1 MLTLVENNVSDT
13 LSLRLEDDPVDGVTI
28 TPMIPA
34 ADAGKL
40 TFLTASLSFT
50 GGASVPWD
58 DYQTITVSPP
68 PDEDTMSNRQK
79 ITLTTD
85 TTQPIRMP
93 PLELVVVEP

>member
-1 MLTLVENNVSDT
+1 MLTLVENSVRDA
-13 LSLRLEDDPVDGVTI
+13 LSLRLEHDPVDGVTI

-40 TFLTASLSFT
+40 TFLLASLSFT
-50 GGASVPWD
+50 GGASGPGD
-58 DYQTITVSPP
+58 DYQTITVSAP

-85 TTQPIRMP
+85 AAQPIRMP
-93 PLELVVVEP
+93 PIEVVVVEP